1 MGKNQMMDIKLVLFD
16 CDGTLIDSE
25 YINNKA
31 TSDVLVALGHT
42 KFTIP
47 YCMEYFAG
55 CSIHDVRNA
64 LEELKIADIESTLEK
79 MQNITIELA
88 KTGLAPIKN
97 SLELMHDI
105 KLPKCVVSNG
115 ERHLVLHSL
124 KVTGLNKYFDDAKV
138 FTRDLVVRPKPA
150 PDLYLYAA
158 QKSGDI
164 LPQHCLVIEDS
175 VKGITAGK
183 AAGMHVLGFVGGNH
197 HNSETK
203 AILRN
208 SGAFAI
214 IEDLSEVMEFL

>member
-1 MGKNQMMDIKLVLFD
+1 MMDIKLVMFD

-31 TSDVLVALGHT
+31 TSDVLKDLGHH
-42 KFTIP
+42 KFTVP

-55 CSIHDVRNA
+55 CSINDVRKA
-64 LEELKIADIESTLEK
+64 LEDLKIIDIEGALSR

-88 KTGLAPIKN
+88 KTSLAPIKN
-97 SLELMHDI
+97 SLELLSNI

-124 KVTGLNKYFDDAKV
+124 KVTKLIEHFSETRI
-138 FTRDLVVRPKPA
+138 FTRDLVARPKPA

-158 QKSGDI
+158 KECGNV
-164 LPQHCLVIEDS
+164 LPQNCLVIEDS
-175 VKGITAGK
+175 IKGITAGK

-203 AILRN
+203 EVLRG

-214 IEDLSEVMEFL
+214 INDLSEVMKFL